1 MTLKTILAATAA
13 GALVFGSTAAQADEG
28 MWTFDNFPSAKVKAA
43 YGVNIDQAWLDHV
56 RKGTGRIPGC
66 SASEVSGNGLVLTN
80 YHCVAGCVQALST
93 AQVDYLKDGYLKATE
108 EKKCPGMWLEV
119 LQSIDDVSNQVK
131 AAGAGKTG
139 RDLVDATG
147 AATASIE
154 KASCAKTPDNHCQVI
169 ELYNGGQ
176 YKLYTF
182 HRYTDV
188 RLVFA
193 PEFKTGFFGG
203 DPDNFNFPRYNL
215 DFGLLRIYADGKP
228 VATPDHLR
236 WNPETP
242 KAGEPIFVVG
252 NPGSTSR
259 DDTVAELENN
269 RDWVLPQSVIHLS
282 ERRGRLIRF
291 TEESAENDRVGQDV
305 LEGLENG
312 FKVFNGRLIA
322 LTQEDVLTVKRR
334 EEADLRARVAADPK
348 LAAATGDPWKEI
360 ADVQVVSRDLSLPVS
375 TMEGGPSGSSALFS
389 YAKILVR
396 GAAEREKASADRLPE
411 YSDSRLAQVER
422 SLSAPRPVELGLEE
436 LNIEFWLS
444 KAREGLTADDPNTKL
459 LLGKES
465 PEELADRLV
474 KGSKLGDPAV
484 RKALWDGGSK
494 AVAASDDPM
503 IKYVLSIDPTARA
516 LRKEWEARV
525 VGPTAAAEAR
535 IATARFAVY
544 GDSIYPDATFSP
556 RITYGAVAG
565 WTERGREVPPVTHLG
580 GLFDRATGLA
590 PFDPPQSW
598 YAAKGRMN
606 LDTVFDFS
614 GTLDI
619 TGGNSGSPTLNAK
632 GEVIGA
638 VFDGNIHSLG
648 GQYAYDPKMNR
659 SVSVSAAAIQEA
671 LDKIYGRP
679 DLVRELNASDLKAN

>member
-1 MTLKTILAATAA
+1 MTLKKLLAATAA
-13 GALVFGSTAAQADEG
+13 GSLVFAATTASADEG
-28 MWTFDNFPSAKVKAA
+28 MWTFDKFPSAKVKAA
-43 YGVNIDQAWLDHV
+43 YGATIDQAWLDHV
-56 RKGTGRIPGC
+56 RLGTGRIPGC
-66 SASEVSGNGLVLTN
+66 SASEVSGQGLVLTN

-108 EKKCPGMWLEV
+108 EKRCPGMYMEV
-119 LQSIDDVSNQVK
+119 LQSIEDVTGQVK

-139 RDLVDATG
+139 RDLVTATG
-147 AATASIE
+147 AATSAIE
-154 KASCAKTPDNHCQVI
+154 KASCAATPQNRCQVI
-169 ELYNGGQ
+169 NFYNGGQ

-182 HRYTDV
+182 HRYDDV

-215 DFGLLRIYADGKP
+215 DFGLLRIYKDGKP
-228 VATPDHLR
+228 MPTPDHLR

-242 KAGEPIFVVG
+242 KAGELIFVVG

-259 DDTVAELENN
+259 DDTVSELETA
-269 RDWVLPQSVIHLS
+269 RDWTLPHTTILLS

-291 TEESAENDRVGQDV
+291 TEESPENLRVGEDV
-305 LEGLENG
+305 LNGLENG
-312 FKVFNGRLIA
+312 FKVFNGRLIS
-322 LTQEDVLTVKRR
+322 LTQEDVMSVKRR

-360 ADVQVVSRDLSLPVS
+360 ADAQIAQHDLYLPYS
-375 TMEGGPSGSSALFS
+375 TMEGSGGGSTLFG
-389 YAKILVR
+389 YAKTLVR
-396 GAAEREKASADRLPE
+396 AAAEREKASTDRLPE
-411 YSDSRLAQVER
+411 YSDSRLPQIEHG
-422 SLSAPRPVELGLEE
+422 LMAPRPIELGLEQ
-436 LNIEFWLS
+436 LNLEFWLS

-465 PEELADRLV
+465 PEELSDRLV
-474 KGSKLGDPAV
+474 KGSRLGDPAL
-484 RKALWDGGSK
+484 RKALWDGGEK
-494 AVAASDDPM
+494 AVLASDDPM
-503 IKYVLSIDPTARA
+503 IRYVLSIDPAARA

-525 VGPTAAAEAR
+525 VGPTAAAASK

-565 WTERGREVPPVTHLG
+565 WTERGHEVPPVTHLG
-580 GLFDRATGLA
+580 GLFDRATGLP

-598 YAAKGRMN
+598 YDAKAKLN

-619 TGGNSGSPTLNAK
+619 TGGNSGSPTLNAR
-632 GEVIGA
+632 GDVIGA

-648 GQYAYDPKMNR
+648 GDYAYDPKVNR

-671 LDKIYGRP
+671 LDKIYGRG
-679 DLVRELNASDLKAN
+679 DLVRELNSN

>member
-1 MTLKTILAATAA
+1 MTFKTFMAGTAA
-13 GALVFGSTAAQADEG
+13 LSLVFAASAASADEG
-28 MWTFDNFPSAKVKAA
+28 MWTFDNFPAAKVKAA
-43 YGVNIDQAWLDHV
+43 YGVTIDKAWLDHV
-56 RKGTGRIPGC
+56 RLGTGRIPGC

-93 AQVDYLKDGYLKATE
+93 AQVDYLKDGYIKAVE
-108 EKKCPGMWLEV
+108 ERRCPGMFMEV
-119 LQSIDDVSNQVK
+119 LQSIQDVTGKVK
-131 AAGAGKTG
+131 AAGVGKAG
-139 RDLVDATG
+139 RDLVAATG
-147 AATASIE
+147 AETAAIE
-154 KASCAKTPDNHCQVI
+154 KASCANTPQNRCQVI
-169 ELYNGGQ
+169 SLYNGGQ

-182 HRYTDV
+182 RRYDDV

-215 DFGLLRIYADGKP
+215 DFGLLRLYADGKP
-228 VATPDHLR
+228 MATPDHLR

-259 DDTVAELENN
+259 GDTVAQLESA
-269 RDWVLPQSVIHLS
+269 RDWSLPHTTILLS

-291 TEESAENDRVGQDV
+291 TEESEENARVGQDV
-305 LEGLENG
+305 LEGLENS
-312 FKVFNGRLIA
+312 FKVFNGRMIS
-322 LTQEDVLTVKRR
+322 LTQEDVMSVKRR
-334 EEADLRARVAADPK
+334 EEAQLRARVAANK
-348 LAAATGDPWKEI
+348 TLAASTGDPWKQI
-360 ADVQVVSRDLSLPVS
+360 ADAEQVSHDLVLPYAAV
-375 TMEGGPSGSSALFS
+375 EGAGGGSALFS
-389 YAKILVR
+389 YAKTLVR
-396 GAAEREKASADRLPE
+396 AAAEREKLSADRLPE
-411 YSDSRLAQVER
+411 YSDSRLPQIEHG
-422 SLSAPRPVELGLEE
+422 LLAPRPVEASLEE
-436 LNIEFWLS
+436 LNLEFWLS
-444 KAREGLTADDPNTKL
+444 KSREYLTADDPNTKL

-465 PEELADRLV
+465 PEELAARLV
-474 KGSKLGDPAV
+474 KDSHLDKVEA
-484 RKALWDGGSK
+484 RKALWDGGEK
-494 AVAASDDPM
+494 AILASDDPM
-503 IKYVLSIDPTARA
+503 IKYVLSIDPQARA

-525 VGPTAAAEAR
+525 VGPIAAAEAK
-535 IATARFAVY
+535 IAAARFAVY

-565 WTERGREVPPVTHLG
+565 WTERGHQIPPVTHMG
-580 GLFDRATGLA
+580 GLFERATGLP

-598 YAAKGRMN
+598 YAAKDRLN

-632 GEVIGA
+632 GDVIGA

-648 GQYAYDPKMNR
+648 GDYAYDPKMNR

-671 LDKIYGRP
+671 LSKIYGRE
-679 DLVRELNASDLKAN
+679 DLVKELNAN